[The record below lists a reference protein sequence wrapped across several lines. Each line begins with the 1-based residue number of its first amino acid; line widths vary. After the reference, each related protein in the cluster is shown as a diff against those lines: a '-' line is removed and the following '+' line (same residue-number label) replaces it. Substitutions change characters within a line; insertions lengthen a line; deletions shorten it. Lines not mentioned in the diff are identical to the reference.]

1 MPLLPTLPTAKR
13 PPPAPR
19 LWAPSSVLT
28 VLLLPPRVRA
38 RSCSVLFFA
47 RRSEFCLFLRRSA
60 AFCFAL

>member
-13 PPPAPR
+13 LPPER

-60 AFCFAL
+60 GRCFAL